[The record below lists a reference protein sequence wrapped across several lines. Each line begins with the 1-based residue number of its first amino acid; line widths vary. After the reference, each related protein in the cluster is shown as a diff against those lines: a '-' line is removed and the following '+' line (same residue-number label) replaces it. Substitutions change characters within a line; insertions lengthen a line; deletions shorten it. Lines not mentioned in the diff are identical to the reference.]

1 MALIGTCRSLYAILT
16 ETITANLKTV
26 TKTLKL
32 TLTLILTLMPTLT
45 NLLFFGV
52 KESKNNSLF

>member
-1 MALIGTCRSLYAILT
+1 MALISTCRSLYAILT
-16 ETITANLKTV
+16 ETITANLK

-45 NLLFFGV
+45 NMLFFGV

>member
-26 TKTLKL
+26 NQDPKTN
-32 TLTLILTLMPTLT
+32 P
-45 NLLFFGV
+45 
-52 KESKNNSLF
+52 NSYPDPDANPNQPAVFRREGKQK